1 MIKLNSLYD
10 KEVISIIDAS
20 KLGEIDDI
28 EINETTGE
36 INSLILR
43 GKLRFLGFLG
53 KKENLVV
60 PWGCVRVIGEETIL
74 VDLQVSLEKSRVKT
88 LLN

>member
-1 MIKLNSLYD
+1 MVKLNSLYD

-28 EINETTGE
+28 EINETNGE

-43 GKLRFLGFLG
+43 GKLRLLGFFG
-53 KKENLVV
+53 RKDSLVI

-74 VDLQVSLEKSRVKT
+74 VDLQVSIENNSVKT
-88 LLN
+88 LLS